1 MEFVSARCAETL
13 SPQEAELIV
22 GIGTD
27 LLDVA
32 RMARE
37 LARDGAGFRDDVF
50 TSSETAYCEGM
61 AHPARHFAA
70 RFAAKEAF
78 WKAVGSGPEAVS
90 LRDVEVYKA
99 EAGRPRLVLVGAAR
113 RAAARLGVTSA
124 FVSLTHTATLASA
137 SVVLERGPERDDR
150 RDG

>member
-1 MEFVSARCAETL
+1 M
-13 SPQEAELIV
+13 IV
-22 GIGTD
+22 GIGID
-27 LLDVA
+27 LLDVG

-50 TSSETAYCEGM
+50 SPGETAYCEGM

-90 LRDVEVYKA
+90 LRDVEVRRG
-99 EAGRPRLVLVGAAR
+99 EAGRPRLVLAGAAR
-113 RAAARLGVTSA
+113 RAADRLGVTAA
-124 FVSLTHTATLASA
+124 FVSLSHTAALASA
-137 SVVLERGPERDDR
+137 SVVLERETGTEER

>member
-1 MEFVSARCAETL
+1 M
-13 SPQEAELIV
+13 IV

-32 RMARE
+32 RMERE
-37 LARDGAGFRDDVF
+37 LAREGAGFRDDVF
-50 TSSETAYCEGM
+50 TRGETAYCEGM
-61 AHPARHFAA
+61 EHPARHFAV

-78 WKAVGSGPEAVS
+78 WKAVGTGPEAVS
-90 LRDVEVYKA
+90 LKDVEVERG
-99 EAGRPRLVLVGAAR
+99 EAGRPSLVLRGAAR
-113 RAAARLGVTSA
+113 RAADRLGVGTA

-137 SVVLERGPERDDR
+137 SVVLERNRTTGDG

>member
-1 MEFVSARCAETL
+1 M
-13 SPQEAELIV
+13 IV

-32 RMARE
+32 RMERE
-37 LARDGAGFRDDVF
+37 LGREGAGFRDDVF
-50 TSSETAYCEGM
+50 TPGEAAYCEGM
-61 AHPARHFAA
+61 EHPARHFAA

-90 LRDVEVYKA
+90 LKDVEVERA
-99 EAGRPRLVLVGAAR
+99 EAGRPRLVLRGAAR
-113 RAAARLGVTSA
+113 GAADRLGVTGA
-124 FVSLTHTATLASA
+124 FVSMTHTAALASA
-137 SVVLERGPERDDR
+137 SVVLERGPESEDR

>member
-1 MEFVSARCAETL
+1 M
-13 SPQEAELIV
+13 IV

-27 LLDVA
+27 LVDVA
-32 RMARE
+32 RMERE
-37 LARDGAGFRDDVF
+37 LSRDGAGFRDDVF
-50 TSSETAYCEGM
+50 TSGETAYCEGM

-78 WKAVGSGPEAVS
+78 WKAVGSGPEALA
-90 LRDVEVYKA
+90 LRDVEVRRG
-99 EAGRPRLVLVGAAR
+99 EAGRPRLVLTGAAR
-113 RAAARLGVTSA
+113 RAADRLGVTTA

-137 SVVLERGPERDDR
+137 SVVLERGPDTEER